1 MVPPGVHPTFTNSNA
16 SFRVPH
22 FRSACEGDANVSVNA
37 TWRPDPN
44 ATSAT
49 PVATPRAKCA
59 GVQLRDVEVLVVANP
74 PPSFGGRY
82 FTLVKV
88 TASNGIV
95 GWGEAYAASVGPRAM
110 TAVIEDVFH
119 RHAAGLSPFDVERL
133 FRRCHSA
140 GFLQRPDPTVMGAFS
155 AIETAAYDIAGKAL
169 EQPVHRLIGGRV
181 NERLR
186 AYTYLYPTPAQDPA
200 TFYNDADAAAVAA
213 AAWVEEG
220 FTAVKFDPAG
230 AYTVNDPHM
239 PAQRDLARSDAFC
252 ARVREAVGERAD
264 ILFGTHGQFTPGG
277 ALRMARRIAAHDPLW
292 FEEPVP
298 PDSWGSLREIC
309 RTSPVPVATGER
321 LATAYEFA
329 AALECGVAIVQPAL
343 GRAGGISQGR
353 KIAALAEVRH
363 AQVAPHL
370 YCGPVE
376 ALANIQ
382 LAAALPNLLVVEMI
396 GRMDGFHAELLDRP
410 IRLEGGHVVASERP
424 GLGHKVDEAVAR
436 ANPWPGPGGDE
447 RLHLEMQDEPID
459 YGGETRFAGG

>member
-1 MVPPGVHPTFTNSNA
+1 M
-16 SFRVPH
+16 
-22 FRSACEGDANVSVNA
+22 
-37 TWRPDPN
+37 
-44 ATSAT
+44 
-49 PVATPRAKCA
+49 K
-59 GVQLRDVEVLVVANP
+59 LRDIEVLVVGNP

-88 TASNGIV
+88 TTSNGIV
-95 GWGEAYAASVGPRAM
+95 GWGEVYAASIGPRAM
-110 TAVIEDVFH
+110 RAVIADVFH
-119 RHAAGLSPFDVERL
+119 RHAAGTSPFDVERL

-140 GFLQRPDPTVMGAFS
+140 GFSQRPDPTVMGAFS
-155 AIETAAYDIAGKAL
+155 GIEMACWDIVGKAL
-169 EQPVHRLIGGRV
+169 DQPVHRLIGGRV

-200 TFYNDADAAAVAA
+200 TFYNDPDAAGIAA
-213 AAWVEEG
+213 AAWADEG

-230 AYTVNDPHM
+230 PYTVMDPHV
-239 PAQRDLARSDAFC
+239 PGQRDLARSERFC

-277 ALRMARRIAAHDPLW
+277 ALRMARRIAPHDPLW

-298 PDSWGSLREIC
+298 PDSWASLREIC

-321 LATAYEFA
+321 LTTAFEFA
-329 AALECGVAIVQPAL
+329 AALDAGVAIAQPAL

-353 KIAALAEVRH
+353 KIAALAEARH

-382 LAAALPNLLVVEMI
+382 LGAALPNLLVVEMI
-396 GRMDGFHAELLDRP
+396 GRMDGVHAELLDHP
-410 IRLEGGHVVASERP
+410 IRLEEGHVIPSERP
-424 GLGHKVDEAVAR
+424 GLGHEVNEAVAR
-436 ANPWPGPGGDE
+436 AHPWDGD
-447 RLHLEMQDEPID
+447 RLHLEMQDEPVD

>member
-1 MVPPGVHPTFTNSNA
+1 M
-16 SFRVPH
+16 
-22 FRSACEGDANVSVNA
+22 
-37 TWRPDPN
+37 
-44 ATSAT
+44 
-49 PVATPRAKCA
+49 K
-59 GVQLRDVEVLVVANP
+59 LRDIDVLVVGNP

-88 TASNGIV
+88 TTDDAIT
-95 GWGEAYAASVGPRAM
+95 GWGEVYAASVGPAAM
-110 TAVIEDVFH
+110 RAVIADVFE
-119 RHAAGLSPFDVERL
+119 RHAAGTSPFDTERL

-140 GFLQRPDPTVMGAFS
+140 GFSQRPDPTVMGAFS
-155 AIETAAYDIAGKAL
+155 GIEIACWDIVGKAL
-169 EQPVHRLIGGRV
+169 DQPVHRLIGGRV

-200 TFYNDADAAAVAA
+200 TFYNDADAAGVAA

-230 AYTVNDPHM
+230 PYTVLDPHV
-239 PAQRDLARSDAFC
+239 PGQRDLARAERFC

-277 ALRMARRIAAHDPLW
+277 ALRMARRIAPHDPLW

-298 PDSWGSLREIC
+298 PDSWASLAEIC

-321 LATAYEFA
+321 LATPFEFA
-329 AALECGVAIVQPAL
+329 AALDAGVSIVQPAL
-343 GRAGGISQGR
+343 GRAGGIGQGR
-353 KIAALAEVRH
+353 KIAALAEARH

-382 LAAALPNLLVVEMI
+382 LAAALPNLLTVEMI
-396 GRMDGFHAELLDRP
+396 GRMDGIHAALLDRP
-410 IRLEGGHVVASERP
+410 IRIEAGHVIPSERP
-424 GLGHKVDEAVAR
+424 GLGHEVNEAVAR
-436 ANPWPGPGGDE
+436 AHPWTGD
-447 RLHLEMQDEPID
+447 RLHLEMQDEAVN

>member
-1 MVPPGVHPTFTNSNA
+1 M
-16 SFRVPH
+16 
-22 FRSACEGDANVSVNA
+22 
-37 TWRPDPN
+37 
-44 ATSAT
+44 
-49 PVATPRAKCA
+49 K
-59 GVQLRDVEVLVVANP
+59 LRDIEVLVVGNP

-88 TASNGIV
+88 TTSNGIV
-95 GWGEAYAASVGPRAM
+95 GWGEVYAASIGPRAM
-110 TAVIEDVFH
+110 RAVIADVFH
-119 RHAAGLSPFDVERL
+119 RHAAGTSPFDVERL

-140 GFLQRPDPTVMGAFS
+140 GFSQRPDPTVMGAFS
-155 AIETAAYDIAGKAL
+155 GIEMACWDIVGKAL
-169 EQPVHRLIGGRV
+169 DQPVHRLIGGRV

-200 TFYNDADAAAVAA
+200 TFYNDPDAAGIAA
-213 AAWVEEG
+213 AAWADEG

-230 AYTVNDPHM
+230 PYTVMDPHV
-239 PAQRDLARSDAFC
+239 PGQRDLARSERFC

-277 ALRMARRIAAHDPLW
+277 ALRMARRIAPHDPLW

-298 PDSWGSLREIC
+298 PDSWASLREIC

-321 LATAYEFA
+321 LTTAFEFA
-329 AALECGVAIVQPAL
+329 AALDAGVAIAQPAL

-353 KIAALAEVRH
+353 KIAALAEARH

-382 LAAALPNLLVVEMI
+382 LGAALPNLLVVEMI
-396 GRMDGFHAELLDRP
+396 GRMDGVHAELLDRP
-410 IRLEGGHVVASERP
+410 IRLEEGHVIPSERP
-424 GLGHKVDEAVAR
+424 GLGHEVNEAVAR
-436 ANPWPGPGGDE
+436 AHPWDGD
-447 RLHLEMQDEPID
+447 RLHLEMQDEPVD

>member
-1 MVPPGVHPTFTNSNA
+1 M
-16 SFRVPH
+16 
-22 FRSACEGDANVSVNA
+22 
-37 TWRPDPN
+37 
-44 ATSAT
+44 
-49 PVATPRAKCA
+49 K
-59 GVQLRDVEVLVVANP
+59 LRDIEVLVVGNP

-88 TASNGIV
+88 TTSNGIV
-95 GWGEAYAASVGPRAM
+95 GWGEVYAASIGPRAM
-110 TAVIEDVFH
+110 RAVIADVFH
-119 RHAAGLSPFDVERL
+119 RHAAGTSPFDVERL

-140 GFLQRPDPTVMGAFS
+140 GFSQRPDPTVMGAFS
-155 AIETAAYDIAGKAL
+155 GIEMACWDIVGKAL
-169 EQPVHRLIGGRV
+169 DQPVHRLIGGRV

-200 TFYNDADAAAVAA
+200 TFYNDPDAAGIAA
-213 AAWVEEG
+213 AAWADEG

-230 AYTVNDPHM
+230 PYTVMDPHV
-239 PAQRDLARSDAFC
+239 PGQRDLARSERFC

-277 ALRMARRIAAHDPLW
+277 ALRMARRIAPHDPLW

-298 PDSWGSLREIC
+298 PDSWASLREIC

-321 LATAYEFA
+321 LTTAFEFA
-329 AALECGVAIVQPAL
+329 AALDAGVAVAQPAL

-353 KIAALAEVRH
+353 KIAALAEARH

-382 LAAALPNLLVVEMI
+382 LGAALPNLLVVEMI
-396 GRMDGFHAELLDRP
+396 GRMDGVHAEFLDHP
-410 IRLEGGHVVASERP
+410 IRLEEGHVIPSERP
-424 GLGHKVDEAVAR
+424 GLGHEVNEAVAR
-436 ANPWPGPGGDE
+436 AHPWDGD
-447 RLHLEMQDEPID
+447 RLHLEMQDEPVD